1 MLHRI
6 FLSEHILVPFRMIS
20 TAISLRCSSS
30 RSYYFCWL
38 PLLRFCLTTPDYHG
52 YHHLHSATFCR
63 AFSPTTRTAKNYFI
77 TTSSSS
83 VATPRT
89 GSTVILPFATSMPH
103 TTRRSLRGA
112 SSSTV
117 SNDGE
122 SDAADADLPTATTPP
137 KTSPRKK
144 AIKKKAEDDD
154 DASTS
159 KASPKKK
166 SETVAKISPRK
177 RATKKKAEDDDDA
190 STSKASPKKKS
201 KTVVKKNSTTANK
214 KKKIDSVK
222 GEKKEESKK
231 KKSPSKKAADHQR
244 ITEIDE
250 LPKLWDEEKAKA
262 NGSYSKY

>member
-63 AFSPTTRTAKNYFI
+63 AFSPPTRTAKNYFI

-112 SSSTV
+112 SSSAV

-137 KTSPRKK
+137 KKSPRKTSPRKK

-154 DASTS
+154 
-159 KASPKKK
+159 
-166 SETVAKISPRK
+166 E
-177 RATKKKAEDDDDA
+177 A